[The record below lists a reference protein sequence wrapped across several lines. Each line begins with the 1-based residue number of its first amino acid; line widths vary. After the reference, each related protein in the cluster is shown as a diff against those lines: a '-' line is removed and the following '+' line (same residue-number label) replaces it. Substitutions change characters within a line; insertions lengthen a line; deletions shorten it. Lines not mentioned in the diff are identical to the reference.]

1 MATETYFILR
11 YLSSSTIN
19 IFVNRRLDG
28 VSHNLKMINGRYSA
42 VASVTLR
49 DADLPSP
56 AEFICTLRIPQAQYA
71 VRKEG
76 IYYPG
81 KTPLCTSRFSIYCFY
96 WTRYLLCKDIHFL
109 MKNGQ
114 MLHHKLQ
121 YNDVGD
127 VMTLVCDL
135 TFSSTYLHFELIQ
148 KRE

>member
-1 MATETYFILR
+1 MATESYFILR
-11 YLSSSTIN
+11 YLSYLTIN

-71 VRKEG
+71 VRKEA

-81 KTPLCTSRFSIYCFY
+81 KA
-96 WTRYLLCKDIHFL
+96 
-109 MKNGQ
+109 Q
-114 MLHHKLQ
+114 
-121 YNDVGD
+121 
-127 VMTLVCDL
+127 
-135 TFSSTYLHFELIQ
+135 
-148 KRE
+148 